1 MRDRDEVLM
10 EFLNADTRGRME
22 LLGDEETASVVR
34 GYLGAG
40 AMAELRRIAARGDV
54 QEHLGVKVP
63 PNLVFVPGVMGS
75 LLRSETKGG
84 VWWIDARTRHH
95 LNDLR
100 LSSDGSEDLDPDNQ
114 IDAFAVDT
122 SYEPFATAIL
132 ARDDFGHRHFA
143 YDWRKAF
150 SRNTKALRD
159 LIVNLYSRNGEQPV
173 HVVAHSM
180 GGLLARAALK
190 EFGDDLWPRVGR
202 VVFIGTP
209 HYGSPAIAGYLKD
222 HLWGWDL
229 MAVLGLYLSREA
241 FRSLWGVLS
250 LLPAPMGVYPGT
262 QPKDNPKWRAEAGQD
277 LFWQHPCTNFDL
289 YDASAWELG
298 LDVAAA
304 TDLQRILDGVA
315 AFYREIHAWHSDPKE
330 LPQECCDRMLM
341 VAGVGYKTLFRL
353 EYGSRAGGLWR
364 SLDKITSRIAGDP
377 HRDGDGR
384 VPVASAT
391 LRRVAM
397 RYVKGVHGGLTN
409 IPAVYS
415 DVFRWLKGE
424 PLRSLAE
431 TPDDALSEHLSLSGG
446 RSEAPRLDTTAN
458 AQGDDPGYWRSSGAD
473 SDTLS
478 ALDQAIGRGEVPEF
492 NQLKLL

>member
-1 MRDRDEVLM
+1 MRDRDEVLTKFF
-10 EFLNADTRGRME
+10 EADTQGRME
-22 LLGDEETASVVR
+22 LLGDQDTASVVR
-34 GYLGAG
+34 QYLGETG
-40 AMAELRRIAARGDV
+40 MTELQTMAERLGL
-54 QEHLGVKVP
+54 QEHLGVKTP

-84 VWWIDARTRHH
+84 VWWIDARSRHH

-100 LSSDGSEDLDPDNQ
+100 LSSDGSEDLDANNQ

-143 YDWRKAF
+143 YDWRKGF
-150 SRNTKALRD
+150 SRNTQALRD
-159 LIVNLYSRNGEQPV
+159 LILKLYANNGGQQV
-173 HVVAHSM
+173 HIVAHSM

-190 EFGDDLWPRVGR
+190 QFGEDLWPRVGR

-229 MAVLGLYLSREA
+229 MAVLGLYLSRET

-250 LLPAPMGVYPGT
+250 LLPAPKGVYPGT
-262 QPKDNPKWRAEAGQD
+262 QPNDNPKWRAETGQD
-277 LFWQHPCTNFDL
+277 FFYQHPCANFDL
-289 YDASAWELG
+289 YDVSAWNLG
-298 LDVAAA
+298 LGAGEA
-304 TDLQRILDGVA
+304 TDLQRVLDGVA
-315 AFYREIHAWHSDPKE
+315 AFHREMHAWHRDPKE

-341 VAGVGYKTLFRL
+341 VAGVGYKTLLRL
-353 EYGSRAGGLWR
+353 EYASRAGHMWS
-364 SLDKITSRIAGDP
+364 SLDKITSRIDGDP
-377 HRDGDGR
+377 HREGDGR
-384 VPVASAT
+384 VPLASAT

-431 TPDDALSEHLSLSGG
+431 SPEDALGEHLSVSDGS
-446 RSEAPRLDTTAN
+446 SEAPHLDTTAK
-458 AQGDDPGYWRSSGAD
+458 AQGDDPGYWQTSGAD
-473 SDTLS
+473 SATL
-478 ALDQAIGRGEVPEF
+478 AELDQAIDRGEVPEF